1 MEVVKVFCPKC
12 GKRLFDLS
20 LERPPGGTVMIVCR
34 RCKTLDV
41 LDLSV
46 YNKSNQ
52 QNRSDSASHKAPEPN
67 P

>member
-1 MEVVKVFCPKC
+1 MEVVKVVCPRC
-12 GKRLFDLS
+12 GNRLFDLS

-46 YNKSNQ
+46 YNKPNQ
-52 QNRSDSASHKAPEPN
+52 QNRPDSASHKAPEPN

>member
-1 MEVVKVFCPKC
+1 MEVVKVVCPRC

-46 YNKSNQ
+46 C
-52 QNRSDSASHKAPEPN
+52 
-67 P
+67 

>member
-1 MEVVKVFCPKC
+1 MEAVKVVCPRC

-20 LERPPGGTVMIVCR
+20 
-34 RCKTLDV
+34 
-41 LDLSV
+41 V
-46 YNKSNQ
+46 YNDPSL

>member
-1 MEVVKVFCPKC
+1 MEA
-12 GKRLFDLS
+12 
-20 LERPPGGTVMIVCR
+20 VMIVCR

-46 YNKSNQ
+46 YNDPSL

>member
-1 MEVVKVFCPKC
+1 MEAVKVFCPEC

-20 LERPPGGTVMIVCR
+20 LEHPPGGTLRIRCR
-34 RCKTLDV
+34 KCKTLDV
-41 LDLSV
+41 FDLSV
-46 YNKSNQ
+46 YNKPDL